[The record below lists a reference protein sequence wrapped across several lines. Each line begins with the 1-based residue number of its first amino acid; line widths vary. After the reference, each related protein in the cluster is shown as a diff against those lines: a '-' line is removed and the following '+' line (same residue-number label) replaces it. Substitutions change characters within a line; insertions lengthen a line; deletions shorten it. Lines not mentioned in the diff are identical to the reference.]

1 MPYYINADHV
11 ADYFAALRRNLPHDS
26 KDFLT
31 RDSMLLAME
40 QLIRFAAG
48 SPSLSWDSVKIGE
61 CDGCKWRDRHQKC
74 ACCRRNRGLKENYE
88 EE

>member
-1 MPYYINADHV
+1 MKKEDGGKNNGIQQSCSYVD
-11 ADYFAALRRNLPHDS
+11 R
-26 KDFLT
+26 
-31 RDSMLLAME
+31 MLLAME